1 MHPSDTTLRRIFQR
15 TRVIACVGAS
25 PRPERPSHYVSEFLR
40 ARGYRVIPVNP
51 GQAGSMMFGERAV
64 ARLSDI
70 DAPVDMVDIFRR
82 SESVFPVVEEALA
95 HLPGLQTI
103 WMQIG
108 VRNAEAAAL
117 AEARGVTVVQ
127 DLCPKVEIPRL
138 FGSLS
143 RSEIALQT
151 S

>member
-1 MHPSDTTLRRIFQR
+1 MPSDDILRDIFRR

-51 GQAGSMMFGERAV
+51 GQAGATLFGERVV
-64 ARLSDI
+64 ARLSEI

-82 SESVFPVVEEALA
+82 SEQVLPVVEEALES
-95 HLPGLQTI
+95 LPGLKTV

-108 VRNAEAAAL
+108 VRNPEAAAL
-117 AEARGVTVVQ
+117 AQARGVTEVQ
-127 DLCPKVEIPRL
+127 DRCPKVELPRL
-138 FGSLS
+138 FGSMSLAQI
-143 RSEIALQT
+143 RSQVA
-151 S
+151 